1 MNPKDELNQAKHDDV
16 IPVLKEQLHVE
27 KRVEEAAIVRISKQL
42 TEHEQTVTIPLL
54 AEEILVERVAINQLI
69 DSPPPTLR
77 YEGDT
82 MIIPV
87 IKEVAVVEKRL
98 MLVEELH
105 IVKRQN
111 QKQETQQVK
120 LKEEEVKVER
130 INADSPDSTTD
141 RTVKK

>member
-1 MNPKDELNQAKHDDV
+1 MNPKDELNQEKHDHV

-27 KRVEEAAIVRISKQL
+27 KRLEEAGIVRISKQL

-54 AEEILVERVAINQLI
+54 AEEIQVERIAINQLI
-69 DSPPPTLR
+69 DSPPPALR
-77 YEGDT
+77 YEGET

-105 IVKRQN
+105 IVKRQG

-130 INADSPDSTTD
+130 INADSPDPKGSD
-141 RTVKK
+141 SE